1 MNFRSHNQILDLAN
15 SIISTIELMFPDSI
29 DKLQKER
36 STKDGMK
43 PIIVEG
49 SQEFLFSI
57 LLGIEKLSTIPSESV

>member
-1 MNFRSHNQILDLAN
+1 
-15 SIISTIELMFPDSI
+15 MFPDSI

-36 STKDGMK
+36 SKKDGMK